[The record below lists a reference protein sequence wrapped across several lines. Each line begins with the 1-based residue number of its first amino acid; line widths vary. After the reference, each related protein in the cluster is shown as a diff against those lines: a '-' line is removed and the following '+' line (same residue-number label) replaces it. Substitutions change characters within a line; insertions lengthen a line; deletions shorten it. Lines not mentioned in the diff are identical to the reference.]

1 MKDNKFT
8 KFINDNDIATN
19 NQAYVITKILC
30 NKNSQKKDEQ
40 PYFWFKLL
48 AVKSY
53 EKDGSIVKQIYILD
67 YFTRNIDAHKDI
79 PVGALVNY
87 ELSQMIGKKCSI
99 VEIHEVL

>member
-19 NQAYVITKILC
+19 NQAYIITKILC

-40 PYFWFKLL
+40 PYLWFKLL
-48 AVKSY
+48 AIKNF
-53 EKDGSIVKQIYILD
+53 EKDGSMVKQIYILD
-67 YFTRNIDAHKDI
+67 FFTRNIDAFKDLA
-79 PVGALVNY
+79 VGSLVNY

-99 VEIHEVL
+99 VNIKEVQ